1 MAFDPTKVKL
11 GCLPPKQDSRT
22 LRFARYV
29 TSQLPKPPALT
40 KWAGK
45 TQPPWHMYL
54 NDRIGDCT
62 CASAGHAIQVWTANA
77 TKEVEITDQDVL
89 QAYMAISGY
98 DPNTGANDNGAV
110 VIDLMNY
117 WRHLGIGG
125 RKIEAYAAV
134 HPQSPLEVEEAIYYF
149 GGCYIGIAL
158 PMAAQQQQ
166 GVWSVPRRIPWMQ
179 QYAWRPGTWGGHAV
193 FVYDYDR
200 SKQLFKFTT
209 WGSEMACTYRF
220 FVSYVMEAYAILTP
234 DWFDASNQAP
244 NGFDLAA
251 LRADLAHI
259 SGTQGDPLN
268 AGP

>member
-1 MAFDPTKVKL
+1 MAFDPTQVKL
-11 GCLPPKQDSRT
+11 GCLPPKHDSRT

-29 TSQLPKPPALT
+29 TSALPKPPDTT

-45 TQPPWHMYL
+45 TQPPWGMFL

-62 CASAGHAIQVWTANA
+62 CASAAHAIQVWTANA
-77 TKEVEITDQDVL
+77 TKEVQLSDSDVL
-89 QAYMAISGY
+89 TAYMAISGY

-110 VIDLMNY
+110 VIDVMNY

-134 HPQSPLEVEEAIYYF
+134 HPQAPLEVEEAIYYF
-149 GGCYIGIAL
+149 GGAYIGIAL
-158 PMAAQQQQ
+158 PLAAQQQQ
-166 GVWSVPRRIPWMQ
+166 SVWSVPRRIPWMQ
-179 QYAWRPGTWGGHAV
+179 QHAWRPGTWGGHAI

-200 SKQLFKFTT
+200 TKQLFKFTT
-209 WGSEMACTYRF
+209 WGNEMKMTYRF
-220 FVSYVMEAYAILTP
+220 FVSYVMESYAILTP
-234 DWFDASNQAP
+234 DWFDASNKAP

-251 LRADLAHI
+251 LRSDLAHI
-259 SGTQGDPLN
+259 SGTAGDPLY